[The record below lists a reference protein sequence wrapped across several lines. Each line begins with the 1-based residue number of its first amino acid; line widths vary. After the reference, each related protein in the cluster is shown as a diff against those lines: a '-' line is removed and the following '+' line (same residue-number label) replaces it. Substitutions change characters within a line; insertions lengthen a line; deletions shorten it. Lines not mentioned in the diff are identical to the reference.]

1 VPLKTIEECGEEFS
15 DDLDD
20 DYASGEADHLTKVI
34 STVSFFIL
42 FSSSPSACRMM
53 SGASRN
59 RDCWTK
65 WGPFSFATLAL
76 LGVGSL
82 WFLGVQIFR

>member
-1 VPLKTIEECGEEFS
+1 MPLKTIEECGEEFS

-34 STVSFFIL
+34 STVPFFIL

-59 RDCWTK
+59 RDCRTK
-65 WGPFSFATLAL
+65 WGTIFFCNF
-76 LGVGSL
+76 GVTWPWGSL
-82 WFLGVQIFR
+82 GFKF

>member
-1 VPLKTIEECGEEFS
+1 MPLKTIEECGEEFS

-34 STVSFFIL
+34 STVPFFIL

-59 RDCWTK
+59 RDW
-65 WGPFSFATLAL
+65 
-76 LGVGSL
+76 
-82 WFLGVQIFR
+82 